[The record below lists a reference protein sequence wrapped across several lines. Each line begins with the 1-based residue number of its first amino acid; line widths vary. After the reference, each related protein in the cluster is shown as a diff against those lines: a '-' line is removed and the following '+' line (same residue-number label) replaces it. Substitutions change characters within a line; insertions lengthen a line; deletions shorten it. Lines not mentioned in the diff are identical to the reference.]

1 MKGPPL
7 AREEVDVAL
16 SESVANVPKALAM
29 GAVAE
34 LGCGRS
40 AARRP
45 MTKSSISPGTR
56 LGPYGVQSLLG
67 EGGMGQVYR
76 ARDSRLNRTVAIKVL
91 SSPAAASPELK
102 ERFEREARAVG
113 SLNHPHICTLHDLGQ
128 QDGVD
133 YLVMEYLEGE
143 TLAARLRRG
152 ALPLDQVLRCAI
164 EIADGL
170 SQAHRSGVV
179 HRDLKPA
186 NVMLTRSTGVKILDF
201 GLAKLRAPGP
211 ETGAGLSS
219 VPTESRSLTDAGMLL
234 GTAPYMAPEQVE
246 GREVDSRADIF
257 AFGAVVYEMAT
268 GERAFEGQ
276 SAASVIAAILSS
288 EPSPISSHQPLVPRA
303 LDRVVQK
310 CLAKSPEDRWQTARD
325 LKDELLWIQKELSL
339 PSEPVRGTS
348 LRRWALAAAALVGV
362 IGTSLGLWSLLR
374 SSAAPSAVVR
384 SVIPLPADHRY
395 TVDGM
400 ALSRDGTR
408 LVFGAEDPLGRLY
421 LRVMSETEAKPIP
434 GTEGSRMPFFSPRGD
449 WLAFF
454 TPGKLMKLS
463 LGGGAPVA
471 LCDAPNP
478 FGGTW
483 GPDDTIVFNAV
494 NYGGLMRVSAGGGPC
509 EVLTTPDRK
518 KSEKSHRFPDFLP
531 DGKSVIFSMGS
542 AARRSLDEQTIE
554 ALSLETGERKVLI
567 EGGMSALWS
576 SSGHLVY
583 HRGDSLVAVPF
594 DPERLV
600 VTGPPVT
607 VLEGVFPLSGYTGG
621 VRSFALSGN
630 GALVFVPSRKRTL
643 PRLVFVNRE
652 GKVEPISEDRREFLN
667 PRISPDGKR
676 LAVRVAAWNDEIW
689 LYDFSRDAWT
699 QLTSDWDNF
708 NPIWTSDSAQVTFMS
723 TREGPFNLFSLAA
736 DGSGQLEQLTTSD
749 REQVPFSWSPDGRFL
764 AFGEG
769 GDIWI
774 LAQEGDRKPQPLFNT
789 LSWEQGA
796 RFSPDGRWLAYVS
809 WESDHPD
816 VYVRPFPGPG
826 GKWQIST
833 RGGFTPRWSG
843 DGDEIFYVEPSET
856 SPSMMA
862 VDIVT
867 TGGFRAAKPRKLF
880 EWSFRVDSWDVT
892 RDGQRFLAVEEV
904 PEESRPGEL
913 GLVIKWGE
921 ELKRLVP
928 VETR

>member
-1 MKGPPL
+1 
-7 AREEVDVAL
+7 
-16 SESVANVPKALAM
+16 
-29 GAVAE
+29 
-34 LGCGRS
+34 
-40 AARRP
+40 

-56 LGPYGVQSLLG
+56 LGPYEVQSLLG

-91 SSPAAASPELK
+91 SSPAAASPELR

-152 ALPLDQVLRCAI
+152 ALPLEQVLRYAV

-186 NVMLTRSTGVKILDF
+186 NVMLTRSAGVKILDF
-201 GLAKLRAPGP
+201 GLAKLRAKGP
-211 ETGAGLSS
+211 ETEGGLSS
-219 VPTESRSLTDAGMLL
+219 VPTESRSLTESGMLL

-246 GREVDSRADIF
+246 GREVDSRTDLF

-268 GERAFEGQ
+268 GERAFEGE

-325 LKDELLWIQKELSL
+325 LKDELLWIQRELSL
-339 PSEPVRGTS
+339 PSERVRGKS
-348 LRRWALAAAALVGV
+348 LRRWALAAAGLVGV

-374 SSAAPSAVVR
+374 SSAAPPAVVR
-384 SVIPLPADHRY
+384 SVIPLPAKHRY
-395 TVDGM
+395 VQMGL
-400 ALSRDGTR
+400 ALSPDGAQ
-408 LVFGAEDPLGRLY
+408 LVFSAAGPPGSARLY
-421 LRVMSETEAKPIP
+421 LRALGGTEAKPILER
-434 GTEGSRMPFFSPRGD
+434 GVMPFFSPRGD

-454 TPGKLMKLS
+454 ANGKLMKLS

-478 FGGTW
+478 FGGAW
-483 GPDDTIVFNAV
+483 GPDDTIVFNAL
-494 NYGGLMRVSAGGGPC
+494 NYGGLMRVSAAGGPC
-509 EVLTTPDRK
+509 EILTTPDRK
-518 KSEKSHRFPDFLP
+518 KSEKSHRFPEFLP
-531 DGKSVIFSMGS
+531 NGKTVLFSMGS
-542 AARRSLDEQTIE
+542 AAKRSLDEQTIE
-554 ALSLETGERKVLI
+554 ALSLETGERKVLV

-576 SSGHLVY
+576 PSGHLVY

-594 DPERLV
+594 DPERLE

-607 VLEGVFPLSGYTGG
+607 VLEGISPLHVFRGG
-621 VRSFALSGN
+621 LRNFALSRN

-643 PRLVFVNRE
+643 PRLVFVDRE
-652 GKVEPISEDRREFLN
+652 GKVEPISDLRQEFSEL
-667 PRISPDGKR
+667 RLSPDGKK
-676 LAVRVAAWNDEIW
+676 LAVRFVAWNDEIW
-689 LYDFSRDAWT
+689 IYDFSRDAWS
-699 QLTSDWDNF
+699 QLTSDWDNAV
-708 NPIWTSDSAQVTFMS
+708 PIWTPDGAQVTFIS
-723 TREGPFNLFSLAA
+723 SREGPFNLFSLPA
-736 DGSGQLEQLTTSD
+736 DGSGQLERLTTSD
-749 REQVPFSWSPDGRFL
+749 RDQVPLSWSPDGRFL

-774 LAQEGDRKPQPLFNT
+774 LPREGDHKPQPLVNSP
-789 LSWEQGA
+789 SWEGDA
-796 RFSPDGRWLAYVS
+796 RFSPDGRWLAYQS
-809 WESDHPD
+809 RESGSNE

-826 GKWQIST
+826 GRWQIST
-833 RGGFTPRWSG
+833 RGGILPRWSG
-843 DGDEIFYVEPSET
+843 VGNEIFYEEPLPLEAPPLMVVSIET
-856 SPSMMA
+856 S
-862 VDIVT
+862 
-867 TGGFRAAKPRKLF
+867 GGFRASKPRALF
-880 EWSFRVDSWDVT
+880 EFKFPDDYDVT
-892 RDGQRFLAVEEV
+892 RDGKKFVMIEDM
-904 PEESRPGEL
+904 PEEWSFQGEL
-913 GLVIKWGE
+913 GLVLNWGE

-928 VETR
+928 AEPR

>member
-1 MKGPPL
+1 MS
-7 AREEVDVAL
+7 AI
-16 SESVANVPKALAM
+16 
-29 GAVAE
+29 GA
-34 LGCGRS
+34 
-40 AARRP
+40 
-45 MTKSSISPGTR
+45 GTR
-56 LGPYGVQSLLG
+56 LGPYEIQSLLG

-91 SSPAAASPELK
+91 SSPAAASRELR
-102 ERFEREARAVG
+102 ERLEREARAVG

-152 ALPLDQVLRCAI
+152 SLPLEQVLRYAV

-186 NVMLTRSTGVKILDF
+186 NVMLTRSAGVKILDF

-219 VPTESRSLTDAGMLL
+219 VPTESRNLTNAGVLL

-246 GREVDSRADIF
+246 GREVDSRTDLF

-268 GERAFEGQ
+268 GERAFEGE

-288 EPSPISSHQPLVPRA
+288 EPSPISTSQPLVPRA

-339 PSEPVRGTS
+339 PSAPVRGTS
-348 LRRWALAAAALVGV
+348 VKRWKLLAAAVVAV
-362 IGTSLGLWSLLR
+362 IGTSLALWSLLR
-374 SSAAPSAVVR
+374 PSAAPRAVVR
-384 SVIPLPADHRY
+384 SVIPMPAKRLY
-395 TVDGM
+395 PGVGGM
-400 ALSRDGTR
+400 ALSPEGTR
-408 LVFGAEDPLGRLY
+408 LIFGAEGPAHGQQLY
-421 LRVMSETEAKPIP
+421 VRVMSESEAKPIP
-434 GTEGSRMPFFSPRGD
+434 GTEDSRLPFFSPRGD

-454 TPGKLMKLS
+454 GGGKLMKLS

-483 GPDDTIVFNAV
+483 GPDDTIVFNAR
-494 NYGGLMRVSAGGGPC
+494 NYGGLMRVSAAGGPC

-518 KSEKSHRFPDFLP
+518 KSEKTHRFPDFLP
-531 DGKSVIFSMGS
+531 GGKAVLFSMGS
-542 AARRSLDEQTIE
+542 AARRSLDDQTIE

-576 SSGHLVY
+576 PSGHLVY

-607 VLEGVFPLSGYTGG
+607 VLEGVHPVIGNFGGTRNFVLSRNGG
-621 VRSFALSGN
+621 
-630 GALVFVPSRKRTL
+630 LVFVPFINRTP
-643 PRLVFVNRE
+643 PRLVFVDRE
-652 GKVEPISEDRREFLN
+652 GKSEPISEVTQEFWE
-667 PRISPDGKR
+667 PRISPDGTR

-699 QLTSDWDNF
+699 VLTSDWDNF
-708 NPIWTSDSAQVTFMS
+708 TPIWTADSAEVTFQS
-723 TREGPFNLFSLAA
+723 NREGPFNLFSLPA
-736 DGSGQLEQLTTSD
+736 DGSGGLERLTTSSQD
-749 REQVPFSWSPDGRFL
+749 QTPLSWSPDGRFL
-764 AFGEG
+764 AFGSEG
-769 GDIWI
+769 GIWI
-774 LAQEGDRKPQPLFNT
+774 LPRDGDRKPRLL
-789 LSWEQGA
+789 LSNAWGA
-796 RFSPDGRWLAYVS
+796 RFSPDGRWLAYRS
-809 WESDHPD
+809 WESGRDE

-833 RGGFTPRWSG
+833 RGGFSPRWSG
-843 DGDEIFYVEPSET
+843 DGGKVFYMEWSEA
-856 SPSMMA
+856 SPPSMMV
-862 VDIVT
+862 VDVVT
-867 TGGFRAAKPRKLF
+867 AGGFRAGKPKKLF
-880 EWSFRVDSWDVT
+880 EWGFRSGDYDVT
-892 RDGQRFLAVEEV
+892 RDGRFVM
-904 PEESRPGEL
+904 PELDLESIPDDITL
-913 GLVIKWGE
+913 GLVLNWSE

-928 VETR
+928 AETR